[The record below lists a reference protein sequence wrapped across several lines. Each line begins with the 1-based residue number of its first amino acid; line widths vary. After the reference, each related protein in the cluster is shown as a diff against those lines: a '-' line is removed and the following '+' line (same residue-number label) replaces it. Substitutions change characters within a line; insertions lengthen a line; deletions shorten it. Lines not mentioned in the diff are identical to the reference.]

1 MFRYVGISWNDSQ
14 STTSVRARQL
24 AAGLEKRPGWNT
36 ALVHSG
42 LQVYTTGTRPDI
54 NGVYPLPGG
63 QGVVLGRLFRRR
75 DLRSPLAADVTL
87 TSAEGEQIV
96 QSNGRALVR
105 DFWGRYVAFFG
116 TADGT
121 TCVLRDPS
129 GTLPCFR
136 IRHEGV
142 TIVFSWLED
151 VLEMLPGVD
160 APRANWDAVA
170 AFILLGALGGRE
182 TALDGLSQILAG
194 EALDLRN
201 DASTFLWSAVDIARS
216 PTAHSAAEAEVL
228 LREVVRSCTRS
239 WAACYETILFRLSG
253 GVDSSILLSCLAPGA
268 TPADVLCLNFHSPGS
283 NSDEREYA
291 RLAAGRVGRD
301 LIERERNP
309 DFRIEPVSRA
319 ARMPVPINYIG
330 WMNATIDARLA
341 AAHSATAL
349 FTGAGGDPLFFEF
362 RRWWPAADYLQVK
375 GWDRGAAAAAM
386 DAARLGRVSVWRAI
400 ALAMAEQV
408 WPRVVARE
416 SSSPSGGLYGEAL
429 RNTKL
434 QQERFVHPHLL
445 RPGLPVGKH
454 MQTAS
459 LMHPLGYYDPFEQ
472 ALAPE
477 LVNPLLSQPLIE
489 LCLGLPT
496 YLLTQGGHGRA
507 LARRAF
513 ASEMPSR
520 IAARRSKGGMEEHL
534 KDVLDSNLEFA
545 RSVLMDGQLVRRGLL
560 DRAGV
565 EEVLS
570 GRPTALPGSLG
581 HIHAFIGIEL
591 WLARWPR

>member
-1 MFRYVGISWNDSQ
+1 MLRYVGLAWDDTQ
-14 STTSVRARQL
+14 PTTSIRARQL

-36 ALVHSG
+36 ALVNSG
-42 LQVYTTGTRPDI
+42 LQLYTTGTRPGI
-54 NGVYPLPGG
+54 NGVYPLPGE
-63 QGVVLGRLFRRR
+63 QGVVLGRLFRRL
-75 DLRSPLAADVTL
+75 DLRSPLAADVAL
-87 TSAEGEQIV
+87 TRTESEQIV

-105 DFWGRYVAFFG
+105 DFWGRYIALFE
-116 TADGT
+116 TADGS

-151 VLEMLPGVD
+151 VLEMLSDID
-160 APRANWDAVA
+160 APRVNWDAVA

-182 TALDGLSQILAG
+182 TALEGVSQVLAG

-201 DASTFLWSAVDIARS
+201 DTSTLPWSAVDIARS
-216 PTAHSAAEAEVL
+216 PTGHSAAEAEAL
-228 LREVVRSCTRS
+228 LRETVRSCNRS

-268 TPADVLCLNFHSPGS
+268 TPADVLCINYHSPGS

-309 DFRIEPVSRA
+309 DFRIECVSRV
-319 ARMPVPINYIG
+319 ARMPVPVSYIG
-330 WMNATIDARLA
+330 WMNARTDARLA
-341 AAHSATAL
+341 SAHSAAAL
-349 FTGAGGDPLFFEF
+349 FTGAGGDPVFFEF

-375 GWDRGAAAAAM
+375 GWDRSFASAAM
-386 DAARLGRVSVWRAI
+386 DAARLGRVSVWKAV
-400 ALAMAEQV
+400 ALAAAEQV

-416 SSSPSGGLYGEAL
+416 SSNPSGGFFGEAL
-429 RNTKL
+429 RSRKL

-445 RPGLPVGKH
+445 GACLPPGKH

-459 LMHPLGYYDPFEQ
+459 LMYPLGYYDPFEQ
-472 ALAPE
+472 ARAPE
-477 LVNPLLSQPLIE
+477 LVNPLLSQPLVE

-513 ASEMPSR
+513 ASELPSR
-520 IAARRSKGGMEEHL
+520 IATRRSKGGMEEHL
-534 KDVLDSNLEFA
+534 KEVLNSNLDFA
-545 RSVLMDGQLVRRGLL
+545 RGVLMDGELVRRGLL
-560 DRAGV
+560 DGGTIEDA
-565 EEVLS
+565 LS
-570 GRPTALPGSLG
+570 DKPTTLPGSLG
-581 HIHAFIGIEL
+581 HIHTFIGIEL
-591 WLARWPR
+591 WLARWR